1 MNAFG
6 VFQAYYAQNQLKDHS
21 ASAISWIG
29 SIQLG
34 LTYIFGLFLGR
45 AFDLYGS
52 RVCSVFLALNNIKPN
67 ILLETSYSRMVTL
80 NFLSYDAFSV
90 KNILSDIPL
99 TEQSRTHSND
109 TKQHSA
115 VAVCNRVSTG
125 LTCMSRW

>member
-52 RVCSVFLALNNIKPN
+52 RVCSVFLAPNNIKPN

-90 KNILSDIPL
+90 KNILSDIPFSW
-99 TEQSRTHSND
+99 SRSGHWDCSP
-109 TKQHSA
+109 
-115 VAVCNRVSTG
+115 VSVLVIIFVYLFTIS
-125 LTCMSRW
+125 LDSILW